1 MAYTKVTGALVGS
14 LSDLDLTNV
23 GDIQL
28 DSISG
33 DGDTNTAIT
42 FSGSDVITL
51 TTGGETQ
58 LTFNNG
64 SILPTTN
71 NDVDLGS
78 DALEFKNAWFDG
90 TVETDNLTIGGAQGS
105 DGEVLTST
113 GSGVGWEA
121 VSAGITHKSGG
132 TSFTSSLIVGHSTT
146 GTLSGDAVGN
156 TALGIN
162 AMQAITSADGVT
174 ALGKDAGKAI
184 TSGGNN
190 TIVGYQ
196 CAEALN
202 TGTDNTAIGY
212 YALGLCTNGV
222 QNTAVGRGALDATG
236 AGTDGSYNV
245 AVGNDALG
253 ANTEGQFN
261 VAVGRRALYT
271 NSTADENTA
280 VGYLALYENQT
291 GANNTAVGNGA
302 LQLNTASSNTAV
314 GDRAGTTWTG
324 NGSNVAIGK
333 DAAETSGTTCTNGVW
348 IGAGCGTT
356 EAIDGNK
363 AGQVVIG
370 SLAQIGNHENIV
382 AIGKSCPGQGT
393 NTVTFGKSA
402 SSKVTINWDSGTAW
416 TYPSDERMK
425 ENIADMPTSAG
436 LSFINTLKPRTFTW
450 RKVEDYDESLTNLGG
465 TMKISGDKFKKSEGT
480 QYGFVAQEVKT
491 AMEAASITP
500 DPDGGGYGFWTQSEV
515 GTQQGVS
522 KEDLIP
528 SLVKAIQ
535 ELSAKVDALEG

>member
-14 LSDLDLTNV
+14 FSDLDLTNV

-202 TGTDNTAIGY
+202 TGTDNTAVGY

-271 NSTADENTA
+271 NTTADENTA

-382 AIGKSCPGQGT
+382 AIGKSWPGQGT

-491 AMEAASITP
+491 AMEAASTTP

>member
-146 GTLSGDAVGN
+146 GTLSGDAIGN

-202 TGTDNTAIGY
+202 TGTDNTAVGY

-261 VAVGRRALYT
+261 VEVGRRALYT

>member
-1 MAYTKVTGALVGS
+1 MAYTKATGALVGS

-202 TGTDNTAIGY
+202 TGTDNTAVGY

>member
-146 GTLSGDAVGN
+146 GTLSGDAIGN

-370 SLAQIGNHENIV
+370 SLAQI
-382 AIGKSCPGQGT
+382 
-393 NTVTFGKSA
+393 
-402 SSKVTINWDSGTAW
+402 
-416 TYPSDERMK
+416 
-425 ENIADMPTSAG
+425 
-436 LSFINTLKPRTFTW
+436 
-450 RKVEDYDESLTNLGG
+450 
-465 TMKISGDKFKKSEGT
+465 
-480 QYGFVAQEVKT
+480 
-491 AMEAASITP
+491 
-500 DPDGGGYGFWTQSEV
+500 
-515 GTQQGVS
+515 
-522 KEDLIP
+522 
-528 SLVKAIQ
+528 
-535 ELSAKVDALEG
+535 

>member
-202 TGTDNTAIGY
+202 TGTDNTAVGY

-222 QNTAVGRGALDATG
+222 QNTAVGRGALDAT
-236 AGTDGSYNV
+236 
-245 AVGNDALG
+245 
-253 ANTEGQFN
+253 
-261 VAVGRRALYT
+261 
-271 NSTADENTA
+271 
-280 VGYLALYENQT
+280 
-291 GANNTAVGNGA
+291 
-302 LQLNTASSNTAV
+302 
-314 GDRAGTTWTG
+314 
-324 NGSNVAIGK
+324 
-333 DAAETSGTTCTNGVW
+333 
-348 IGAGCGTT
+348 
-356 EAIDGNK
+356 
-363 AGQVVIG
+363 
-370 SLAQIGNHENIV
+370 
-382 AIGKSCPGQGT
+382 
-393 NTVTFGKSA
+393 
-402 SSKVTINWDSGTAW
+402 
-416 TYPSDERMK
+416 
-425 ENIADMPTSAG
+425 
-436 LSFINTLKPRTFTW
+436 
-450 RKVEDYDESLTNLGG
+450 
-465 TMKISGDKFKKSEGT
+465 
-480 QYGFVAQEVKT
+480 
-491 AMEAASITP
+491 
-500 DPDGGGYGFWTQSEV
+500 
-515 GTQQGVS
+515 
-522 KEDLIP
+522 
-528 SLVKAIQ
+528 
-535 ELSAKVDALEG
+535 

>member
-202 TGTDNTAIGY
+202 TGTDNTAVGY

-261 VAVGRRALYT
+261 VAVGRRALYP

>member
-402 SSKVTINWDSGTAW
+402 SSKVNLNWDTATAW

>member
-202 TGTDNTAIGY
+202 TGTDNTAVGY

-261 VAVGRRALYT
+261 VAMGRRALYT
-271 NSTADENTA
+271 NTTADENTA

-425 ENIADMPTSAG
+425 ENIADMPASAG
-436 LSFINTLKPRTFTW
+436 LSFIKSLKPRTFTW

>member
-202 TGTDNTAIGY
+202 TGTDNTAVGY

-271 NSTADENTA
+271 NTTADENTA

-291 GANNTAVGNGA
+291 GANNTAVGNGS

>member
-202 TGTDNTAIGY
+202 TGTDNTAVGY

-245 AVGNDALG
+245 AVGNAALG

-271 NSTADENTA
+271 NTTADENTA

>member
-212 YALGLCTNGV
+212 YALGLFTNGV

>member
-1 MAYTKVTGALVGS
+1 M
-14 LSDLDLTNV
+14 
-23 GDIQL
+23 
-28 DSISG
+28 
-33 DGDTNTAIT
+33 
-42 FSGSDVITL
+42 
-51 TTGGETQ
+51 
-58 LTFNNG
+58 
-64 SILPTTN
+64 
-71 NDVDLGS
+71 
-78 DALEFKNAWFDG
+78 
-90 TVETDNLTIGGAQGS
+90 
-105 DGEVLTST
+105 
-113 GSGVGWEA
+113 
-121 VSAGITHKSGG
+121 
-132 TSFTSSLIVGHSTT
+132 
-146 GTLSGDAVGN
+146 
-156 TALGIN
+156 
-162 AMQAITSADGVT
+162 
-174 ALGKDAGKAI
+174 
-184 TSGGNN
+184 
-190 TIVGYQ
+190 
-196 CAEALN
+196 
-202 TGTDNTAIGY
+202 
-212 YALGLCTNGV
+212 
-222 QNTAVGRGALDATG
+222 
-236 AGTDGSYNV
+236 
-245 AVGNDALG
+245 
-253 ANTEGQFN
+253 
-261 VAVGRRALYT
+261 GRRALYT
-271 NSTADENTA
+271 NTTADENTA

>member
-184 TSGGNN
+184 TSGCNN

-202 TGTDNTAIGY
+202 TGTDNTAVGY

-271 NSTADENTA
+271 NTTADENTA

>member
-202 TGTDNTAIGY
+202 TGTDNTAVGY

-271 NSTADENTA
+271 NTTADENTA

-425 ENIADMPTSAG
+425 ENIADMPASAG
-436 LSFINTLKPRTFTW
+436 LSFIKSLKPRTFTW

>member
-146 GTLSGDAVGN
+146 GTLSGDAIGN

-202 TGTDNTAIGY
+202 TGTDNTAVGY